1 MLLWSRLS
9 NRKEKIEQRKMAV
22 ENRVVNKFASIFF
35 IICIISHI
43 FHIIIPKLNTA
54 KYDTLVYKR
63 NRSIT

>member
-1 MLLWSRLS
+1 MVA
-9 NRKEKIEQRKMAV
+9 EDIAV
-22 ENRVVNKFASIFF
+22 NMFASIFF
-35 IICIISHI
+35 IICIIPHI

>member
-1 MLLWSRLS
+1 
-9 NRKEKIEQRKMAV
+9 MAV
-22 ENRVVNKFASIFF
+22 ENRAVNKFASIFF